1 MFFRSSKT
9 VLEPQFPRKFPHP
22 PPQNAPRE
30 TIPGKN
36 PGRNGEDAQNGYVF
50 FLTKK
55 LEPKQELLADV
66 FLGVFLFF
74 SGPKKKLLGMTNFFP
89 EIQDQMVRR
98 LVNLSRRMG

>member
-36 PGRNGEDAQNGYVF
+36 PGRNGEDAQNGY
-50 FLTKK
+50 
-55 LEPKQELLADV
+55 
-66 FLGVFLFF
+66 LFF
-74 SGPKKKLLGMTNFFP
+74 DKEAGAKARVVGRCIFGGFPFFFWPKKKTAWDDYFFSRNPGSNGP
-89 EIQDQMVRR
+89 EI
-98 LVNLSRRMG
+98 GKFKP